1 MPTPRKVLMV
11 AELREL
17 LQNAEIAIAT
27 SYQGVPMS
35 VQSELRRTLEDAGA
49 QFQVVKNTLLK
60 RAANEV
66 GQPLFGELT
75 DGPTALAVSTGDIVA
90 AAKAL
95 TTFISSRPNTPLAVR
110 RAVVNGQLV
119 DTAYVQD
126 LATVPPKDEL
136 VARLAG
142 NLVSKIAELVGL
154 LQATARDFAG
164 LIEARAVQL
173 EEQGA

>member
-1 MPTPRKVLMV
+1 MATPRKVLMV

-27 SYQGVPMS
+27 SYQGVPMG
-35 VQSELRRTLEDAGA
+35 VQSDLRRTLEDAGA

-142 NLVSKIAELVGL
+142 NLVSKISELVGL